1 MSEWTFAGVCQ
12 DGSDLEFLAIWRRA
26 KLMGRALILYFRY
39 ISKRCGYSVA
49 FQIAFLKSYKPLCAN
64 ELTSV
69 VNKNDLMR
77 PEQLDLE
84 I

>member
-1 MSEWTFAGVCQ
+1 
-12 DGSDLEFLAIWRRA
+12 
-26 KLMGRALILYFRY
+26 MGRALILYFRY